1 MEYEIVIKPTDNKK
15 ASFGLQANGLMKYV
29 GGHGLNGLGV
39 GRMYEMYFISNMPI
53 TAKMISE
60 GLAVYVPEKEAYYK
74 IESTTEEKLNL
85 QLISVEFLN
94 RFVDA
99 YNKDFSHR
107 KSIPFSYKVSMF
119 LTHSAIPGRLYY
131 ISEFYLTLNP

>member
-1 MEYEIVIKPTDNKK
+1 MEYKVVIKPTDNKK
-15 ASFGLQANGLMKYV
+15 ASFGLQANGVMKYV

-39 GRMYEMYFISNMPI
+39 GRMYEMYFISENPI

-74 IESTTEEKLNL
+74 IESTTEEKMNL
-85 QLISVEFLN
+85 QLISKEFLE

-99 YNKDFSHR
+99 YNKDFTHR
-107 KSIPFSYKVSMF
+107 KSTPFSYKVSMF
-119 LTHSAIPGRLYY
+119 LTHGTV
-131 ISEFYLTLNP
+131 SEFYLTLNP